1 MADPGVSLK
10 QTTLAV
16 AWELA
21 VGPGAPPLPRLEHPE
36 GTPARRAS
44 DPQEAK
50 REAPGANAVKQEPRA
65 ESHDAQAE
73 SREAG
78 EVLEALAVAKGMRA
92 RRVILDERWWHQAG
106 GVMIARIADRRR
118 VARGDTPVRSP
129 TLAEGTG
136 WVALVPGVGGYRI
149 RALDDKGQVAEWRV
163 DARTAARLS
172 PFAFAFHRRFAPRA
186 LGTRDMLRFAA
197 EHGGRDLALLLA
209 AGLAAGLIGLFTPL
223 ATGWL
228 IDRVIP
234 AGAMARVEAIIAG
247 LAVAGVAIIAL
258 DVLRSLAVLRF
269 ESRIAVAM
277 QAALVDRVVS
287 APAKFFRAFTSGDL
301 ALRMG
306 SVNTIQ
312 RTITGSTIGTF
323 VTSLFL
329 LSNLALMVMY
339 SPRLTAAATGIVLL
353 VVAVSTAIGLA
364 RLKVGPRIEALDG
377 KLSSMHFEMFGG
389 ISKLRAAA
397 AEGRMLA
404 RWYARYDEFRS
415 LIGVSARLSN
425 VESIALN
432 LLQPAATILVLWM
445 AWRLAATAPLSTGD
459 FVAFHAALFALL
471 GGVQVLV
478 TTALDLVNLK
488 PLWDR
493 ARPILETAPEDAG
506 HHGERHDPAG
516 AIELRNV
523 SFAYPGGPRVLHGV
537 SLAIAPGEFVAIVGA
552 SGSGKSTLLRLLLG
566 FEAPDEGTVAY
577 DGRDLAGLDLRY
589 LRRRIGTVL
598 QGGKLWAGDL
608 LSNIVAAHAVGVDAA
623 MEAAK
628 RAGLQRDIEAMPM
641 GLYTVVG
648 EGLSTLSGGQRQRVL
663 IARAL
668 VGNPRILLLDEATS
682 ALDNVSQA
690 TVLQGLASLEA
701 TRVVIAHRLNTVRGA
716 DRIVVLDHGRVVQQG
731 TFASLAAE
739 AGPFRAMLARQ
750 VA

>member
-1 MADPGVSLK
+1 
-10 QTTLAV
+10 
-16 AWELA
+16 
-21 VGPGAPPLPRLEHPE
+21 
-36 GTPARRAS
+36 
-44 DPQEAK
+44 
-50 REAPGANAVKQEPRA
+50 
-65 ESHDAQAE
+65 
-73 SREAG
+73 
-78 EVLEALAVAKGMRA
+78 
-92 RRVILDERWWHQAG
+92 
-106 GVMIARIADRRR
+106 
-118 VARGDTPVRSP
+118 
-129 TLAEGTG
+129 
-136 WVALVPGVGGYRI
+136 VPGVGGYRI
-149 RALDDKGQVAEWRV
+149 RALDDKGEMAEWRV

-172 PFAFAFHRRFAPRA
+172 PFAFAFHQRFAPRA
-186 LGTRDMLRFAA
+186 LGTRDMLSFAA
-197 EHGGRDLALLLA
+197 EHGGRDLALLLI

-234 AGAMARVEAIIAG
+234 AGAMARVEAIVAG

-287 APAKFFRAFTSGDL
+287 APAKFFRSFTSGDL

-404 RWYARYDEFRS
+404 RWYARYDEFRR

-471 GGVQVLV
+471 GGVQALV

-523 SFAYPGGPRVLHGV
+523 SFAYPGGPRVLHDV

-566 FEAPDEGTVAY
+566 FEAPDEGRVDY
-577 DGRDLAGLDLRY
+577 DGRDLARLDLRY

-608 LSNIVAAHAVGVDAA
+608 LSNIVAAHAVGVDSA
-623 MEAAK
+623 MEAAR

-731 TFASLAAE
+731 TFAKLAAE